1 MAKLN
6 MNDAKAM
13 FLAMV
18 PKGKG
23 AVPALAVID
32 KQIAWIKTTGTK
44 MDAVMHSTAVA
55 CLAASQLHENG
66 GHHCPLRFAKML
78 NAMPRGS
85 RAKTLADWAEHFSN
99 LRAKY
104 DKKAGE
110 WKVGILTSA
119 SKGYKEQID
128 LIAAFA
134 KPFYEVEE
142 KTDGAKAFDVGALMA
157 QLVRAIEKA
166 DKGEVSMSEDDR
178 AAAGKLLAFANEN
191 GIRTA
196 KLAVAA

>member
-1 MAKLN
+1 MTKIN
-6 MNDAKAM
+6 MNDAKAL

-18 PKGKG
+18 PAGKG
-23 AVPALAVID
+23 SVPVLALMD
-32 KQIAWIKTTGTK
+32 KNIGWIKTTGKK

-55 CLAASQLHENG
+55 CLAASQTHENG
-66 GHHCPLRFAKML
+66 GHHCPIRAAKML

-85 RAKTLADWAEHFSN
+85 RAKTLADWFEHFSN
-99 LRAKY
+99 LRPKF
-104 DKKAGE
+104 DKKANE
-110 WKVGILTSA
+110 WRVGMLAST

-134 KPFYEVEE
+134 KPFYAVEE

-157 QLVRAIEKA
+157 QLIRACERA
-166 DKGEVSMSEDDR
+166 DKGEVIMSAEDR
-178 AAAGKLLAFANEN
+178 AAASKLVAFANEN

-196 KLAVAA
+196 KQAAA

>member
-1 MAKLN
+1 MTKIN
-6 MNDAKAM
+6 MTDAKAM

-18 PKGKG
+18 PKG
-23 AVPALAVID
+23 AVPVLAMMD
-32 KQIAWIKTTGTK
+32 KNIGWIKTTGTK

-55 CLAASQLHENG
+55 CLAASQTHENG
-66 GHHCPLRFAKML
+66 GHHCPLRFERML

-104 DKKAGE
+104 DKKAGV
-110 WKVGILTSA
+110 WKVGILTPA
-119 SKGYKEQID
+119 SKQHKEQID

-157 QLVRAIEKA
+157 QLVRACEKA
-166 DKGEVSMSEDDR
+166 DKGEVTMSADDR
-178 AAAGKLLAFANEN
+178 AAATKLLAFANEN
-191 GIRTA
+191 GIRTS
-196 KLAVAA
+196 KAAAA